1 MLQANMC
8 DERKA
13 GMARIV
19 VSTLREGVLVG
30 ALYSVICEN
39 GNKDNAIENISLQ
52 K

>member
-1 MLQANMC
+1 MC